1 MVEQKDAAD
10 SIYSGRK
17 KPPSVILVGIGG
29 MGDSTARA
37 LLEDFS
43 PEECILWAAVDPFP
57 EKAPVYSLLRQ
68 RGVPVYETLSRCLN
82 EMDGDLAVITSP
94 IQHHVPQCLE
104 SLRAGMSVL
113 CEKPLTGAVQDGR
126 RLIDALRRT
135 SLWVEIGYQWSFSLP
150 IQNLKRDIGHGIWG
164 EPVRMKSLCL
174 WPRNGSYFQRNDWAG
189 KRQDEEGRWIL
200 DSPANNA
207 MAHFLH
213 NMLYL
218 LGDKRE
224 ESAVPVSV
232 EANACRAFPI
242 ENFDSVACRVRTDKG
257 VELLFFASHAVPDIT
272 GPVFELECTEGIIV
286 YEGPGS
292 SINGRGRDGAAIE
305 YGDPETDHFRKLHL
319 AVERALRGGEAVCP
333 PDAAIAQTLC
343 VNGIQDSLSGIPE
356 APPDLIRR
364 SEQGAVWIEGLDSCF
379 LQGFRMWKL
388 PSEAGCSWLERGGP
402 VNLRGYRRFPG
413 GGRGTGGD

>member
-1 MVEQKDAAD
+1 MVGQKETTD
-10 SIYSGRK
+10 SIHPDCK
-17 KPPSVILVGIGG
+17 KPSAVILIGIGG

-37 LLEDFS
+37 LLNDFP
-43 PEECILWAAVDPFP
+43 PEECFLRAAVDPFP
-57 EKAPVYSLLRQ
+57 DRALVYPSLRQ
-68 RGVPVYETLSRCLN
+68 RGIPVFETLSRCLK
-82 EMDGDLAVITSP
+82 EVDGDLAVIASP
-94 IQHHVPQCLE
+94 IQHHVRQCLE
-104 SLRAGMSVL
+104 SLQAGMSVL
-113 CEKPLTGAVQDGR
+113 CEKPLTGAVQEGR
-126 RLIDALRRT
+126 TLIGALRRT
-135 SLWVEIGYQWSFSLP
+135 SLWIEIGYQWSFSLP
-150 IQNLKRDIGHGIWG
+150 IQDLKRDIGHGIWG

-174 WPRNGSYFQRNDWAG
+174 WPRNESYYQRNDWAG

-218 LGDKRE
+218 LGDNRE

-272 GPVFELECTEGIIV
+272 GPVFELECAEGTIV
-286 YEGPGS
+286 YDGPGS
-292 SINGRGRDGAAIE
+292 SITGRGKDGATIE
-305 YGDPETDHFRKLHL
+305 YGDPETDHFRKLRL
-319 AVERALRGGEAVCP
+319 AVERGLRGGENVCP
-333 PDAAIAQTLC
+333 PAAALAQTLC
-343 VNGIQDSLSGIPE
+343 VNGIQDSQTSVRE
-356 APPDLIRR
+356 APSDLIRR

-379 LQGFRMWKL
+379 LQGYRMGKL
-388 PSEAGCSWLERGGP
+388 PSEAGCSWLEKGGP
-402 VNLRGYRRFPG
+402 VDLRGYRRFPG